1 MAQLSARYAAALLE
15 LALESGNMELYREQA
30 VLIRDA
36 LKSEECRRV
45 LEHPHIT
52 GAKKREFIDSIFA
65 GNINND
71 LLGFLY
77 LVIAKN
83 RESFLVPGLSAFI
96 DRVDQLSGRT
106 GATVVSA
113 AELSEKQVAEL
124 AQLIGKKLGKQVEV
138 SVQVDPSL
146 IGGFYVYA
154 DGYLLDYTV
163 KKRLREM
170 KLSLQRSTANDSTA

>member
-15 LALESGNMELYREQA
+15 LALESGNTAQYRQQA

-36 LKSEECRRV
+36 LREEECRRV

-52 GAKKREFIDSIFA
+52 GAKKKEFIDSIFA
-65 GNINND
+65 GNINGD

-83 RESFLVPGLSAFI
+83 REAFLVPGLNSFI
-96 DRVDQLSGRT
+96 DRLDKLSGRT

-113 AELSEKQVAEL
+113 VELSEKQVSALAE
-124 AQLIGKKLGKQVEV
+124 LIGKKLGKQVEV

-146 IGGFYVYA
+146 IGGFYVHA
-154 DGYLLDYTV
+154 DGYLLDYTI